1 MSQIYPLR
9 FVILKTKTECVL
21 FMKEDILDEL
31 NNVPYNGEDANKEL
45 TECLEI
51 LADFHQ
57 ISKMERERL
66 DYELEKIKQWGIA
79 KVFLFGKELC
89 NLKLGAIL
97 AVENYSYINYLLNA
111 ANVNACLYNLPF
123 ERLFNEY
130 RLCLPNYNL
139 YIKKGKKGE
148 VLKKLYENYGKST
161 IVRASDNVCMYYFS
175 SKPFEPKFIKERAI
189 IANQNEEA
197 YEENVSCLT
206 FQELYR
212 LGYYNVSLIEVE
224 DISYSDKKCFEE
236 DVIYEKT
243 KELFAYKILDT
254 PSFSEIEDINEIL
267 KDIEYKLIYQEQVIE
282 ILNKICGFD
291 LSKADYFRRELAKA
305 KRATTEELK
314 NILTVKYGNA
324 GENLYEYLIKIT
336 RYTVQKAY
344 VIANLHVKVDY

>member
-1 MSQIYPLR
+1 
-9 FVILKTKTECVL
+9 
-21 FMKEDILDEL
+21 
-31 NNVPYNGEDANKEL
+31 
-45 TECLEI
+45 
-51 LADFHQ
+51 
-57 ISKMERERL
+57 MERERL

-175 SKPFEPKFIKERAI
+175 SKPFEPKFIKERVI

-224 DISYSDKKCFEE
+224 SIEFFTDANVTEQSILEKK
-236 DVIYEKT
+236 
-243 KELFAYKILDT
+243 KELFDDGYHNSVEEFDLIE
-254 PSFSEIEDINEIL
+254 EIKPYLSYTEN
-267 KDIEYKLIYQEQVIE
+267 KLVYQEQVIE